1 MIWLAR
7 LTSAA
12 RPERLA
18 EDLSRAEIH
27 SAWDE
32 IEARVRHYASSLSEA
47 QLDEDIEYSGIL
59 GDNLRLKVRD
69 VLLHIVNHGTA
80 HRAEI
85 CAMFHMIGHT
95 IPFELSYT
103 RYRVRQP

>member
-1 MIWLAR
+1 
-7 LTSAA
+7 LTGEA

-18 EDLSRAEIH
+18 EDLSRDEIRA
-27 SAWDE
+27 AWDE
-32 IEARVRHYASSLSEA
+32 IEGRVRAFASSLSEA
-47 QLDEDIEYSGIL
+47 QLETDIEYSGIL
-59 GDNLRLKVRD
+59 GDNMRLRTGD
-69 VLLHIVNHGTA
+69 ALLHIVNHGTA